1 MTEDIKL
8 LETLLA
14 DIKYL
19 INKTNEIHIP
29 PKYHNT
35 SLRREAMCDLSY
47 QTGRRDQMFS
57 QLHEI
62 EWLLATAEGKF
73 NADLERNYQ
82 EHLKDEEQDNE

>member
-1 MTEDIKL
+1 MNEQMKL
-8 LETLLA
+8 LETLLG

-19 INKTNEIHIP
+19 IKKTNEIYIP
-29 PKYHNT
+29 KKYHNT

-47 QTGRRDQMFS
+47 QTGRRDQMFN

-62 EWLLATAEGKF
+62 EWALAVAEGKF

-82 EHLKDEEQDNE
+82 EHLKDEANK